1 MTTKQD
7 ITQLSLAKCKP
18 DDALQSR
25 AELDSE
31 TVDLYAE
38 DIRNGAVFPPVVVF
52 HDKETGKYWLAS
64 GFHRWHAHQRAGRK
78 SIEAKIIEG
87 DRRAAIL
94 FSVGANEKHGL
105 RRTNADKR
113 HAVRML
119 LSDEE
124 WWLRTDNWIA
134 EQCKVSRNFVGDVRE
149 EMQDERD
156 EAAAVAHEE
165 AEQEESPMSSKDIGD
180 SEADAEKS
188 QPEPSPAATATATA
202 TTERQGRHRSGQVV
216 TINVTNQGKGNRQRP
231 AVILIER
238 DPGKRK
244 LIEKQEIRS
253 LPKWI
258 KQCKRLGLTLN
269 QAKEK
274 LERVWQEIVG
284 EAG

>member
-7 ITQLSLAKCKP
+7 ITQLPLAKCKP

-38 DIRNGAVFPPVVVF
+38 DIKNGAVFPAVVVF
-52 HDKETGKYWLAS
+52 HDKEAGRYWLAS
-64 GFHRWHAHQRAGRK
+64 GFHRWHAHQRAERK
-78 SIEAKIIEG
+78 TIEAKVIEG

-124 WWLRTDNWIA
+124 WWLKSDHWIA
-134 EQCKVSRNFVGDVRE
+134 EKCHVSPPFVGDVRE

-156 EAAAVAHEE
+156 EAAAAAQAEE
-165 AEQEESPMSSKDIGD
+165 EDDTPEGDGEASLETVSSEGKP
-180 SEADAEKS
+180 A
-188 QPEPSPAATATATA
+188 PSATATA
-202 TTERQGRHRSGQVV
+202 TTTTTTQRQTRHKSGQTVMMN
-216 TINVTNQGKGNRQRP
+216 TGNIGKNRQRP
-231 AVILIER
+231 PVILIEK
-238 DPGKRK
+238 DAGKRK
-244 LIEKQEIRS
+244 LVEKQAVRS
-253 LPKWI
+253 LPKWV
-258 KQCKRLGLTLN
+258 KQEKRLGTTLEE
-269 QAKEK
+269 AIEK
-274 LERVWQEIVG
+274 LRECWAGIVG